1 MTNWT
6 AKAVEEMIIGLFL
19 QESDRDK
26 QRKVGASQISDPC
39 TRHLAHALVRT
50 EQGKQKYWL
59 GAKIGTAVH
68 GFIESAISVSSDVRL
83 ANALVERKI
92 ELGDVP
98 GYGSIS
104 SSPDLVLVDSGLL
117 VDHKTSTRAKTK
129 KIRDHVDG
137 IKSNA
142 ETEYT
147 LQKYL
152 GQANLYAWG
161 RNKNYGD
168 KIDQIA
174 ISFISR
180 DGTNEKDFYT
190 LLTDYDEAFAEAL
203 WQRLLSLWQQL
214 QDGAHPNDYMG
225 HPECYKCSMGG

>member
-1 MTNWT
+1 MANWT
-6 AKAVEEMIIGLFL
+6 AKAVEEMVIGLFL

-50 EQGKQKYWL
+50 EEAQQKYWL
-59 GAKIGTAVH
+59 GAKIGTAIH
-68 GFIESAISVSSDVRL
+68 GFIEHGISKSSDTRL
-83 ANALVERKI
+83 ANALIECKI

-104 SSPDLVLVDSGLL
+104 SSPDLVLADSGLL
-117 VDHKTSTRAKTK
+117 VDHKTTTRAKIK
-129 KIRDHVDG
+129 KIRNHVDG
-137 IKSNA
+137 IKLDA
-142 ETEYT
+142 GTEYT

-174 ISFISR
+174 ISFINR
-180 DGTNEKDFYT
+180 DGTNEADFYC
-190 LLTDYDEAFAEAL
+190 LLVDYDEQFAENL
-203 WQRLLSLWQQL
+203 WNRLQSLWKEL
-214 QDGAHPNDYMG
+214 EAGSHPNDYSG
-225 HPECYKCSMGG
+225 HPECYKCSMGI